1 MSLAIEIKSW
11 TGRPEGPVPKD
22 ACHLARRVAKGVMR
36 ENEVVRPNRLR
47 RIGRIAVGWIATA
60 MALRLLALVLPG
72 VHVDGWVAALAA
84 AAAIG
89 ILNWLIWPL
98 FIRFLLPVTVL
109 SLGLAAL
116 VINGAVIWLA
126 AKLVGGVEV
135 ASLLD
140 GIFLA
145 LAMAAANTL
154 LVALLAMDDDDVYLH
169 HARLAA
175 RRFGSTKSDVPGVVF
190 LEIDGLAHDVLRR
203 ALRNGEAPTMSDWL
217 DRGSHRMIEWETDW
231 SSQTG
236 ACQAGLLHGSNV
248 NIPAFRWWDR
258 ARQTV
263 VVTNHPKDAY
273 HIEREH
279 SDKRGLL
286 AFDGASRCN
295 IVSGDAPHSLLTMS
309 TVLGQGRGESIGRE
323 YFVYFASPH
332 NFTRTLVLAVGH
344 IFQELWYASQQRRAD
359 VRPRIDRSWPYPL
372 VRAYATAVQR
382 EIQVQVVIGD
392 ILAGR
397 PAIYTTF
404 LGYDEVAHHSGIE
417 RRDTLVVL
425 AGIDRQL
432 ERIAMAAKEAPRPY
446 RLVVLSDHGQSQ
458 GATFKQRIGVSLNDL
473 VHELTGIPASQ
484 TPKHQSEA
492 LWALFGVLTE
502 ASAGG
507 SGVAKALRF
516 ATRRHRVDE
525 AVVLGRGRRE
535 MMQGH
540 RVESRT
546 EPPPEVVVMGSGC
559 LGLVYFPR
567 HPARLSLE
575 QIESLYP
582 RLLPGLRKQP
592 GVGFMLVRSER
603 HGAVVIGPHG
613 TRYLDSNLVE
623 GVDPLAPFGPNAAR
637 HVKRGDS
644 FEHVAD
650 IMINGS
656 FDPDTEEVPAMEEL
670 VGSHGGLGGT
680 QARPF
685 VLFPAEW
692 AAPEKPIVGAEEMHA
707 WMRRW
712 LADSGHA
719 DFAKTEDPAKPPSGS
734 PSRFPVAQ
742 ARARDRRSTG
752 STSPG

>member
-1 MSLAIEIKSW
+1 M
-11 TGRPEGPVPKD
+11 
-22 ACHLARRVAKGVMR
+22 
-36 ENEVVRPNRLR
+36 VRPNRLR
-47 RIGRIAVGWIATA
+47 RIARIGVGWIATA
-60 MALRLLALVLPG
+60 VAFRLLALVVPG
-72 VHVDGWVAALAA
+72 VHVDGWVPALAA
-84 AAAIG
+84 GAAIG

-109 SLGLAAL
+109 SLGLATL

-126 AKLVGGVEV
+126 AQLVHGVEV
-135 ASLLD
+135 TSLLD
-140 GIFLA
+140 GILLA

-154 LVALLAMDDDDVYLH
+154 LVALLALDDDDVYLH

-175 RRFGSTKSDVPGVVF
+175 RKYGSTKSDVPGVVF
-190 LEIDGLAHDVLRR
+190 LEIDGLAYDVLRR
-203 ALRNGEAPTMSDWL
+203 AIRNGEAPTMSAWL
-217 DRGSHRMIEWETDW
+217 DSGSHRMIEWETDW

-273 HIEREH
+273 DIERQH
-279 SDKRGLL
+279 SDQRGLL

-309 TVLGQGRGESIGRE
+309 TVLGQERRESIGRE

-332 NFTRTLVLAVGH
+332 NFTRTLMLAIGH

-359 VRPRIDRSWPYPL
+359 VRPRIERNWPYPL

-432 ERIAMAAKEAPRPY
+432 ERIAMAVKEAPRPY

-458 GATFKQRIGVSLNDL
+458 GATFKQRIGESLNDL
-473 VHELTGIPASQ
+473 VHELTGIPAPP

-492 LWALFGVLTE
+492 LWALFGMLTE
-502 ASAGG
+502 ASAGR
-507 SGVAKALRF
+507 SPAAKGLRF
-516 ATRRHRVDE
+516 ATKGHRVDD
-525 AVVLGRGRRE
+525 AVVLGRERRE
-535 MMQGH
+535 MMRGH
-540 RVESRT
+540 RAESRT

-575 QIESLYP
+575 KIESLYP
-582 RLLPGLRKQP
+582 KLLSGLRKQP
-592 GVGFMLVRSER
+592 GVGFMLVHSER
-603 HGAVVIGPHG
+603 HGALVLGPHG
-613 TRYLDSNLVE
+613 TRFLDTDRVE
-623 GVDPLAPFGPNAAR
+623 GPDPLALFGPNAAR

-656 FDPDTEEVPAMEEL
+656 YDPDTEEVPAMEEL

-680 QARPF
+680 QSRPF
-685 VLFPAEW
+685 VMFPAAW
-692 AAPEKPIVGAEEMHA
+692 AAPEKPIVGAEDLHS

-712 LADSGHA
+712 LAEVGHT
-719 DFAKTEDPAKPPSGS
+719 DFAKAEAVAKPLPGS
-734 PSRFPVAQ
+734 PSGVTVEPA
-742 ARARDRRSTG
+742 ARARDRKSTG
-752 STSPG
+752 STARN